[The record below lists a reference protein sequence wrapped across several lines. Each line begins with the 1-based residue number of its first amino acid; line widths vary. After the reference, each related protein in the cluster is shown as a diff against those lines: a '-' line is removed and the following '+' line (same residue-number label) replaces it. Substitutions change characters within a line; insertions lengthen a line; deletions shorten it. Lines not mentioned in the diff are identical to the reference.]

1 MMLKTIALTADIQI
15 PQLGFGTSQ
24 LKEAAQASILHALHS
39 GYRHID
45 TADMYGTHAAVGAA
59 LRESGV
65 PRSEVF
71 ITTKLWSHSVAADKV
86 APAVDRFLDELQ
98 MDYVDLLLIH
108 WPSEEAEPEE
118 TLPAM
123 QAVLAA
129 GKARALGVSN
139 YGVDL
144 LQRALA
150 TGVQVVNNQIK
161 YNLETRPDDVVAF
174 CKANGITVTAYSPI
188 KALGDEKTQQTVQAL
203 SSQYGCSPQQL
214 ALAWLLAKGLIPIPR
229 STKPENIEANFAA
242 QDITLSAED
251 IASLDA
257 AA

>member
-1 MMLKTIALTADIQI
+1 MLKTIALTPEIQI

-24 LKEAAQASILHALHS
+24 LKEAAYDSILHALRS

-45 TADMYGTHAAVGAA
+45 TADMYGTHSAVGAA

-65 PRSEVF
+65 PRNEVF

-108 WPSEEAEPEE
+108 WPSEEAQPEE

-123 QAVLAA
+123 QAVLEA
-129 GKARALGVSN
+129 GKARILGISN

-144 LQRALA
+144 LQRALD
-150 TGVQVVNNQIK
+150 TGVPVVNNQIK

-174 CKANGITVTAYSPI
+174 CQANGIAVTAYSPI
-188 KALGDEKTQQTVQAL
+188 KALGNEKTQKTVQTL
-203 SSQYGCSPQQL
+203 SKKYACSPQQL

-242 QDITLSAED
+242 QDITLSTED
-251 IASLDA
+251 SAALDA
-257 AA
+257 AV

>member
-1 MMLKTIALTADIQI
+1 MLKTIPLTTEIQI
-15 PQLGFGTSQ
+15 PQLGFGTSS
-24 LKEAAQASILHALHS
+24 LKEAAQASILHALHT

-45 TADMYGTHAAVGAA
+45 TADMYGTHAAVGTA

-86 APAVDRFLDELQ
+86 GPAVERFLDELQ
-98 MDYVDLLLIH
+98 MEYIDLLLIH
-108 WPSEEAEPEE
+108 WPSEEAQPEE

-123 QAVLAA
+123 QTVLKA
-129 GKARALGVSN
+129 GKVRALGISN
-139 YGVDL
+139 YGIDL
-144 LQRALA
+144 LQRALD
-150 TGVQVVNNQIK
+150 TGVPVVNNQIK
-161 YNLETRPDDVVAF
+161 YNLEERPDEVAAF

-188 KALGDEKTQQTVQAL
+188 KALGNEKTQQTVQTL
-203 SSQYGCSPQQL
+203 SQTHGCSPQQL

-242 QDITLSAED
+242 QDISLSAED
-251 IASLDA
+251 IAALDA
-257 AA
+257 AI

>member
-144 LQRALA
+144 LQRAHA
-150 TGVQVVNNQIK
+150 VVGN
-161 YNLETRPDDVVAF
+161 
-174 CKANGITVTAYSPI
+174 S
-188 KALGDEKTQQTVQAL
+188 
-203 SSQYGCSPQQL
+203 
-214 ALAWLLAKGLIPIPR
+214 
-229 STKPENIEANFAA
+229 
-242 QDITLSAED
+242 
-251 IASLDA
+251 
-257 AA
+257 